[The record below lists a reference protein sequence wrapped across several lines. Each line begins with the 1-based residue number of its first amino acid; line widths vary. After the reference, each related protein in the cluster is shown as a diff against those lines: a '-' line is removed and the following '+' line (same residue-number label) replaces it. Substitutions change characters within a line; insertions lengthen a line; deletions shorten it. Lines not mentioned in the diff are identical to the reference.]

1 MYSTYDVERAMI
13 DPCGKKFDQ
22 PMQTDMVGSTG
33 KPPETGHAQ
42 TLAALGDIFSL

>member
-1 MYSTYDVERAMI
+1 MS
-13 DPCGKKFDQ
+13 DPWGEKLDQ

-42 TLAALGDIFSL
+42 TLTALGDIFSL